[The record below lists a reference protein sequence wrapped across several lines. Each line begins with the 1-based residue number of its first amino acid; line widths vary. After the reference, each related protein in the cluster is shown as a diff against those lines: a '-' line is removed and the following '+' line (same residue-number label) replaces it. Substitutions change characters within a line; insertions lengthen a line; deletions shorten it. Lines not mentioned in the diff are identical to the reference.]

1 MIRNLVT
8 GGSGFLGSHLVEAL
22 VTRGEEVRA
31 LVRPTSKIDHLKTLE
46 VELFYSDLNDVQSL
60 KKAVQGTERVYH
72 CAALANDWGDRE
84 SFYAANVTG
93 VSNILEAALEA
104 GVSKFIHVSTTDV
117 YGYPN
122 APVDETASFQL
133 RGWHYGDTKIEGER
147 LVWSYYKNHGLPIT
161 VVRPVSIYGPRSES
175 LVIDI
180 VELLK
185 NSDMVHM
192 GNGKT
197 PAGLAYVT
205 NVVDLILLAADS
217 EKSVGQAY
225 NVSDG
230 SDITWCQ
237 YVNRLAEIGGMK
249 SPRIVIPY
257 RIAYFTGWMME
268 KVYGS
273 LKVKSRPLLTRM
285 AVELFCTDQ
294 GFSINKARQ
303 ELGYEPKV
311 LFEEGIKNT
320 EDWLRKSGLIK

>member
-22 VTRGEEVRA
+22 VTRGEEVRV

-46 VELFYSDLNDVQSL
+46 VELSYSDLNNVQSL
-60 KKAVQGTERVYH
+60 KKAVQGIERVYH
-72 CAALANDWGDRE
+72 CAALSNDWGDRE
-84 SFYAANVTG
+84 SFYVANVTG

-147 LVWSYYKNHGLPIT
+147 LVWSYYKKHGLPIT
-161 VVRPVSIYGPRSES
+161 VVRPVSIYGPRSGS
-175 LVIDI
+175 LIVEI

-185 NSDMVHM
+185 TGDMVHI
-192 GNGKT
+192 GKGQKS
-197 PAGLAYVT
+197 AGLAYVT
-205 NVVDLILLAADS
+205 NVVDLILRSADN
-217 EKSVGQAY
+217 ERSVGQAY
-225 NVSDG
+225 NASDG
-230 SDITWCQ
+230 SEVTWRQ
-237 YVNRLAEIGGMK
+237 YIDRLAEIVGVD

-257 RIAYFTGWMME
+257 RIAYFTGWLME
-268 KVYGS
+268 KAYGG
-273 LKVKSRPLLTRM
+273 LKIKSRPLLTRL
-285 AVELFCTDQ
+285 AAELFGTDQ
-294 GFSINKARQ
+294 GYSINKARQ

-311 LFEEGIKNT
+311 HFDEGISIT
-320 EDWLRKSGLIK
+320 EAWLRESGLV